1 MWTSSEILEI
11 INKNRICPGE
21 SLYIYSKMIFQQKV
35 ELFQAVFNGWN
46 LLYSMKAN
54 PNKVFLEEA
63 LHKGV
68 GIDAA
73 SKNEVCKAFKLGY
86 NSNNIFFSAP
96 GKSKNDLLECYNKC
110 VIIADSVNEIKRIS
124 ELAQSLNTEIR
135 IGIRINIPN
144 SRISGNAFEIM
155 GGVSTKFG
163 MTPKE
168 LENAIKICSN
178 GLVKIIGIHVYFGSQ
193 ILSEEI
199 LINNLLSIAN
209 FAIEVNK
216 ICKLEF
222 VNFGGGFGVPYS
234 DNDNQLDLHKI
245 AHDRELKTKHSM
257 LVENK
262 VKCNIELG
270 RFLVA
275 EAGVFVASIEDIKE
289 SEGEEY
295 VILSAGLNGFIRPIF
310 TKEFHKLEKCTVRV
324 EKKKKVTIVGN
335 LCTPI
340 DQYYKNYMMDDP
352 KIGDWVWFSNAGA
365 YGYSMSMLDFISH
378 DHPLEIVI

>member
-11 INKNRICPGE
+11 IDKNKICPGE
-21 SLYIYSKMIFQQKV
+21 SLYIYNKMIFRQKI
-35 ELFQAVFNGWN
+35 ELFQSAFKGWN

-73 SKNEVCKAFKLGY
+73 SKNEVYKAFKLGY
-86 NSNNIFFSAP
+86 NVNNIFFSAP
-96 GKSKNDLLECYNKC
+96 GKSENDLLECYNKC

-135 IGIRINIPN
+135 IGIRINILN
-144 SRISGNAFEIM
+144 SRISSNAFEVM

-163 MTPKE
+163 ISPKE
-168 LENAIKICSN
+168 LENAIKICAD
-178 GLVKIIGIHVYFGSQ
+178 GLVKLIGIHVYFGSQ

-199 LINNLLSIAN
+199 LINNLLSIAD
-209 FAIEVNK
+209 FAMEVNK

-234 DNDNQLDLHKI
+234 DDDNQLDLDKI
-245 AHDRELKTKHSM
+245 AHNKELKTKHSM
-257 LVENK
+257 LVK
-262 VKCNIELG
+262 KRVRCNIELG

-295 VILSAGLNGFIRPIF
+295 VILSAGLNSFIRPIF
-310 TKEFHKLEKCTVRV
+310 TKEFHKLENCTAKV
-324 EKKKKVTIVGN
+324 ERKKKVTIVGN

-340 DQYYKNYMMDDP
+340 DQYYKNYMIDDP
-352 KIGDWVWFSNAGA
+352 KIGDWVWFANAGA

-378 DHPLEIVI
+378 DHPLEIVT